1 MYYLIKFAYYFCV
14 IIALII
20 AVIFSP
26 IIVFLVGLD
35 LFFDAKIINWITN
48 SKEDR
53 LGEEIKKC
61 TKNINEALNDLNEE
75 NNQHII
81 LYIENQL
88 KRINDLASGIYEE
101 ETPTV

>member
-14 IIALII
+14 IITLII

-35 LFFDAKIINWITN
+35 LFFDTKIIKWITN
-48 SKEDR
+48 SKEDHFV
-53 LGEEIKKC
+53 EEIKKC
-61 TKNINEALNDLNEE
+61 TKNINEALSDLNEE